1 MNKIYPKDEV
11 KFKLNSSTKINY
23 KTALLIQ
30 FFIQSHAEALATNN
44 RNCGWK
50 KTTQY
55 KGIFGLC
62 VPSVIH

>member
-11 KFKLNSSTKINY
+11 KFKLTKINY

-30 FFIQSHAEALATNN
+30 FFIQSHADALATNN
-44 RNCGWK
+44 MNCGWK

-62 VPSVIH
+62 KMHYLLYT